1 MLPIL
6 GSLAYQRDRNADGT
20 LSSCAPQAVGCSI
33 LFSEDLQSGREFNGL
48 RVVNP
53 FTRS

>member
-1 MLPIL
+1 VR
-6 GSLAYQRDRNADGT
+6 SAKRLAAA
-20 LSSCAPQAVGCSI
+20 S

-53 FTRS
+53 LSRTWPRERKRAEYPSRPPW